1 MADEITII
9 ENDLDYET
17 YIALRKAVGWKN
29 FCREQVEQAITQS
42 YYSVVI
48 RENGDSI
55 AMGRIIGD
63 GLYFTIVDV
72 VVHPDYQGKG
82 LGTLIIQ
89 KLMEHIGQGIPAG
102 GRVSIQLIS
111 EKGKENFYVKQGFK
125 LIPHENCGPALRKVL
140 RKVKNT
146 EEGE

>member
-1 MADEITII
+1 MCKCMSKETHFVYAQNGWNGEVFVGRMVDEITII

-29 FCREQVEQAITQS
+29 FCREQVEKAINHS

-82 LGTLIIQ
+82 LGTLII
-89 KLMEHIGQGIPAG
+89 
-102 GRVSIQLIS
+102 
-111 EKGKENFYVKQGFK
+111 
-125 LIPHENCGPALRKVL
+125 
-140 RKVKNT
+140 KN
-146 EEGE
+146 

>member
-1 MADEITII
+1 MVDEITII

-29 FCREQVEQAITQS
+29 FCREQVEKAINHS

-102 GRVSIQLIS
+102 GRVSI
-111 EKGKENFYVKQGFK
+111 
-125 LIPHENCGPALRKVL
+125 
-140 RKVKNT
+140 
-146 EEGE
+146 